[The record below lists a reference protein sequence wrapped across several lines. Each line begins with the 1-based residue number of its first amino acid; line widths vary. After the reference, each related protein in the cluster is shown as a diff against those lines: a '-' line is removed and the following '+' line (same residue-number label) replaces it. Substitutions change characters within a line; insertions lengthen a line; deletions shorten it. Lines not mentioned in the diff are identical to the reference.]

1 MFSFSGGGSA
11 SAGAFNNGNYNFG
24 PVEYGNGGIVM
35 GDFKTG
41 DVVQSGSATAGG
53 GNSTQSFAF
62 NPPQQ
67 QQQQGGGGG
76 GGLQG
81 ILGKLGGMFKL
92 QNLMATPTTHHGPVQ
107 APVARQPTVHPVN
120 HV

>member
-41 DVVQSGSATAGG
+41 DIVQSGSATAGG

-67 QQQQGGGGG
+67 QQQGG
-76 GGLQG
+76 
-81 ILGKLGGMFKL
+81 
-92 QNLMATPTTHHGPVQ
+92 THS
-107 APVARQPTVHPVN
+107 ARLPLPRRSAQSADLHRR